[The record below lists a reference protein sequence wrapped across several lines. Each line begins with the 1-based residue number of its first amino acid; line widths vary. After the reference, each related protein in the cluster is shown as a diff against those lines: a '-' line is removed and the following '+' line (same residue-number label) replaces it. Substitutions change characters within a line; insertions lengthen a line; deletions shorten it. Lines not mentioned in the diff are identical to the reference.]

1 MGADAAIA
9 PAANNFLNNS
19 SVQLS
24 QWQVNDIANAS
35 ATGYYQNPYTSTLS
49 SLTITL
55 TNMALSCNTS
65 NVTFDTADAQANT
78 LYSTINNTL
87 SSISSFKTHTDCI
100 SGVQKSSDGSL
111 YPDLNTALAIGRQV
125 LSLTNKAD
133 GVQNNTPVLGNF
145 TSLYIKDQVNSLSTT
160 IRNDSTILLNSIYV
174 LDGNNAS
181 NISVSAI
188 NSIITDVSSLQT
200 LLDSRRSGDISFYQN
215 SLAVVQDYQT
225 VLTFSNVGATQNS
238 LLQMVGTNKLK
249 TSIQTAQPLPVT
261 VNTSSILY
269 TNPYATTVVAVGSG
283 GGTTSGT
290 GTTTVAASLTATG
303 VNPGTYGS
311 SNKIPIVSVDQYGR
325 VTSITT
331 IGAVGSATEQSII
344 QFDTN
349 TIGQQVIDTFDSAS
363 YRSAKY
369 EVQITSGSYFHVIEL
384 RIVHNGVITFM
395 TQYGEIVTDVTL
407 GQFYADVSGGTVKLY
422 LTPTNAFNT
431 VKMIRTL
438 ITI

>member
-1 MGADAAIA
+1 
-9 PAANNFLNNS
+9 
-19 SVQLS
+19 
-24 QWQVNDIANAS
+24 
-35 ATGYYQNPYTSTLS
+35 
-49 SLTITL
+49 
-55 TNMALSCNTS
+55 MALSCNTS

-78 LYSTINNTL
+78 LYLTINNTL
-87 SSISSFKTHTDCI
+87 GSISSFKTHTDYI
-100 SGVQKSSDGSL
+100 SGVQKSSDGNL
-111 YPDLNTALAIGRQV
+111 YPDLNIALAIGRQV

-145 TSLYIKDQVNSLSTT
+145 TSLYIKDQVNSLST
-160 IRNDSTILLNSIYV
+160 IIKNDSTILLNSIYV

-331 IGAVGSATEQSII
+331 IGAVGSVTEQSII

-349 TIGQQVIDTFDSAS
+349 TTGQQAIDTFDPAS

-384 RIVHNGVITFM
+384 RIVHNGVIAFM

-407 GQFYADVSGGTVKLY
+407 GQFYADVSGGTVNLY